1 MSDEILNNNDNDD
14 TSALFVSA
22 QKKKKAEEEARRK
35 AEEEQAKRDAA
46 AAEVAKMEQEVE
58 ERRIK
63 AEEERLALLKA
74 EEEAKQR
81 KNDLAAKADTSA
93 TQEAVRAAVEGTAK
107 KIKDS
112 KIPKLIGLIAGVVV
126 CLAICIAVVLT
137 IIEKNSFHIDDV
149 NVDEKYT
156 SKEADYDIELM
167 YPGELYPEI
176 SEEKTDDGISILFEE
191 EKQNGI
197 STKIVI
203 SDLVDDDKDK
213 VTRDEAPF
221 YSVKDLKSYLARTS
235 EEQLNKAVDGVNI
248 KDTVEC
254 SYSEDDPGAYSITYK
269 FDTDEYYSGS
279 AYAWIEPNSKLDFK
293 VVSVICF
300 SKKED
305 QVVVEEFRDLVTAKN
320 AKDAFAM
327 PGANPPKA
335 TEVDGTLE
343 ENTMHMLI
351 HVPEGMFSKWSG
363 STPTFSVWTDD
374 NGAKIIVQPIDSTIE
389 GDITDSQA
397 DVLIDGLK
405 EIADSGVNGMFTT
418 VESRQLISDDISKK
432 GWIGYLAEY
441 QTVMSGVTY
450 WERIR
455 LSLWTDVTTEQKYWA
470 YIITLAPEVNK
481 NDYKV
486 IFDKTMS
493 TLEDM

>member
-1 MSDEILNNNDNDD
+1 MSDEILNNNENED
-14 TSALFVSA
+14 TSALFVST
-22 QKKKKAEEEARRK
+22 QKKKRAEEEARRK
-35 AEEEQAKRDAA
+35 AEEEQAERDAA

-58 ERRIK
+58 ERRRK
-63 AEEERLALLKA
+63 AEEERLALQKA

-93 TQEAVRAAVEGTAK
+93 TQEAVRAAIEGTAK

-112 KIPKLIGLIAGVVV
+112 KVPKLIGLIAGVVV
-126 CLAICIAVVLT
+126 CIAICLTVVLT

-149 NVDEKYT
+149 NVDEKYA
-156 SKEADYDIELM
+156 SKEAGYDIELM

-176 SEEKTDDGISILFEE
+176 SEDKIDDGVSILFEE
-191 EKQNGI
+191 AKKKGI

-213 VTRDEAPF
+213 VNRDEAPF
-221 YSVKDLKSYLARTS
+221 YAVKDFKSYLARTS
-235 EEQLNKAVDGVNI
+235 EEQLNNALDGVNI
-248 KDTVEC
+248 KETEEC

-269 FDTDEYYSGS
+269 FNTDEYSSGT
-279 AYAWIEPNSKLDFK
+279 AYAWIEPNSKLEYK

-300 SKKED
+300 SKSED
-305 QVVVEEFRDLVTAKN
+305 QEVVEEFRDLIIAKN

-351 HVPEGMFSKWSG
+351 HVPKDMFVKWSG
-363 STPTFSVWTDD
+363 SSPSFSVWTDD
-374 NGAKIIVQPIDSTIE
+374 NGAKIIIQPVDSTIE
-389 GDITDSQA
+389 GDVTSAQA
-397 DVLIDGLK
+397 DVLFEGLK
-405 EIADSGVNGMFTT
+405 EIADTGVSGMFTT
-418 VESRQLISDDISKK
+418 VEARTLISEDTSKK
-432 GWIGYLAEY
+432 GWVGYTADY

-455 LSLWTDVTTEQKYWA
+455 LSLWTDETTGQKYWA
-470 YIITLAPEVNK
+470 FIITLAPEVNK

-486 IFDKTMS
+486 IFDKTIA
-493 TLEDM
+493 TLEDL